1 VQGDFA
7 IGDTRIRKGGATRPR
22 PMVPWVAYVA
32 AAWAFFVDFLST
44 ISLGPISVSGVATL
58 AVAGTLA
65 VLYPAYVLGRRT
77 QPAADKHHEPYL
89 PSRLEVPWAPAP
101 LVTFAMW
108 AVVVLAF
115 LPTAEGVQNVAV
127 YVAFVAAITATAAS
141 SSAGTASRVL
151 RIMSVVAV
159 AVALVSIVGSIFP
172 QLLVYGDR
180 SVALAALVLLAVVIP
195 STSRHVA
202 VRFAPAL
209 LLVAMVLS
217 LSRTA
222 TFVGVLMLPFIVVR
236 RGRVSSRSLRILALY
251 AAASLLLWLLVTRYA
266 PFRDRFLVGDSFS
279 VGGVNLNTSGRSA
292 IWAGTLESI
301 REGNPWVGQGP
312 GSAAA
317 FVVDRFPPIMHPHNE
332 YLRLWHDFGLIGLSL
347 FVLGYCLLM
356 WRALKAARHSSPADA
371 SVHWSAFL
379 GLSAVAAAAMTDNV
393 LVYPFVM
400 VPLGVLV
407 GLSVARSAHVPPEAL
422 VTAPASTA
430 DPPGHDPRA
439 RSSSGPRNA

>member
-1 VQGDFA
+1 VA
-7 IGDTRIRKGGATRPR
+7 AARRR

-32 AAWAFFVDFLST
+32 AAWAFFVDYLST
-44 ISLGPISVSGVATL
+44 ISLGRITVSGVATL
-58 AVAGTLA
+58 AVAGSLA
-65 VLYPAYVLGRRT
+65 VLYPAYVLGKRT
-77 QPAADKHHEPYL
+77 QPPAGKHHEPYL

-101 LVTFAMW
+101 LVTFAIW
-108 AVVVLAF
+108 ALVVLAF
-115 LPTAEGVQNVAV
+115 VPTAEGIQNVAV
-127 YVAFVAAITATAAS
+127 YVAFVAALTATAAS

-151 RIMSVVAV
+151 HIMSVVAV
-159 AVALVSIVGSIFP
+159 AVALVSIVGSLFP

-180 SVALAALVLLAVVIP
+180 SFALAALVLLAVVVP

-202 VRFAPAL
+202 IRFAPAL

-222 TFVGVLMLPFIVVR
+222 TFVGVLMLPLIVLR
-236 RGRVSSRSLRILALY
+236 RGRVSSRSFRILALY
-251 AAASLLLWLLVTRYA
+251 SASALLLWLLATRYA
-266 PFRDRFLVGDSFS
+266 PFRDRFLVGDSYS
-279 VGGVNLNTSGRSA
+279 VGGVALNTSGRSA

-301 REGNPWVGQGP
+301 REGNLWVGQGP

-317 FVVDRFPPIMHPHNE
+317 FVVERFPPIMHPHNE
-332 YLRLWHDFGLIGLSL
+332 YLRLWHDFGLIGLSM

-356 WRALKAARHSSPADA
+356 WRALKAARHASEADA

-379 GLSAVAAAAMTDNV
+379 GLSAVAAAAVTDNV

-407 GLSVARSAHVPPEAL
+407 GLSVARSAHVPPRTL
-422 VTAPASTA
+422 MTTPAFTA
-430 DPPGHDPRA
+430 DAPGHNSRA
-439 RSSSGPRNA
+439 RTSPGPRNR